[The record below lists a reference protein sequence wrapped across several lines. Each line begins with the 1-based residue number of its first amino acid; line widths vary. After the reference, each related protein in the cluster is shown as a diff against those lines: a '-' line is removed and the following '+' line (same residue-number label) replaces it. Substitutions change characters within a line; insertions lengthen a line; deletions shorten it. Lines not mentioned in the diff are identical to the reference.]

1 MNQEWPLGCQEG
13 CVVWSWSWGPGWEHS
28 GGEEGFGFECVVVS
42 ATVGPPESSQLEMR
56 PA

>member
-1 MNQEWPLGCQEG
+1 MNREWPLGCQEE
-13 CVVWSWSWGPGWEHS
+13 CVVWSWSWGPGWELS

-42 ATVGPPESSQLEMR
+42 ATVGPPESSQLEVR